1 MMNTKSIKT
10 TLSALFLLAVAALAP
25 ACDIFN
31 PNPCDPSQEVC
42 PVTGHPDML
51 NPG

>member
-1 MMNTKSIKT
+1 MNTKTSIKT

-31 PNPCDPSQEVC
+31 PNPCDPTREVC
-42 PVTGHPDML
+42 PVTGHPDTIK
-51 NPG
+51 PQ